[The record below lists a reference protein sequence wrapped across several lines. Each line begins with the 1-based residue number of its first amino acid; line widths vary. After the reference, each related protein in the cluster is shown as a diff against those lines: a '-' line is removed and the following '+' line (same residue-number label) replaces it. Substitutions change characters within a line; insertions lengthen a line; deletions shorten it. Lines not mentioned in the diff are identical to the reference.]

1 VLRASDFKDMDIFA
15 LIQYSFVQQAFIA
28 GVCVA
33 ALSAAIGLF
42 LILRKM
48 SLIGDGLSH
57 VSFGAI
63 ALGLFFGIFPLYVA
77 LPVTLLSAYL
87 ILQLAEKTKMYSD
100 SAIAIVSSLGVALGV
115 ILVSVSSGLNL
126 SLFSYLFG
134 NILTITTFEVYAAI
148 IFTIAALVA
157 VSLFYHDLFYATF
170 DEESA
175 RASGI
180 KTKWINLALVLIT
193 ALTVV
198 LAVRM
203 VGVLLVSAL
212 LVIPPV
218 TALQVGRG
226 FAQTLTLSVILA
238 VGSMVAGI
246 VLSLLINWPTG
257 ATIVVVNFAVFCVIL
272 ALKKIPV

>member
-1 VLRASDFKDMDIFA
+1 MDLFVL
-15 LIQYSFVQQAFIA
+15 LQYSFVQQAFVA
-28 GVCVA
+28 GICVA
-33 ALSAAIGLF
+33 ALCAAIGLF

-63 ALGLFFGIFPLYVA
+63 ALGLFFGVFPLYVA
-77 LPVTLLSAYL
+77 LPVTLLAAFF
-87 ILQLAEKTKMYSD
+87 ILQLSQKTKMYSD
-100 SAIAIVSSLGVALGV
+100 AAIAIVSSLGVALGV

-134 NILTITTFEVYAAI
+134 NILTITSFEVYCAIFFAAATLIAI
-148 IFTIAALVA
+148 I
-157 VSLFYHDLFYATF
+157 LFYQDLFYATF
-170 DEESA
+170 DPESA
-175 RASGI
+175 RAAGI
-180 KTKWINLALVLIT
+180 KVEWINLALVLVT

-218 TALQVGRG
+218 GALQVSRG
-226 FAQTLTLSVILA
+226 FKQTLALSVALA
-238 VGSMVAGI
+238 VGAMVAGI
-246 VLSLLINWPTG
+246 FLSLLIDLPTG
-257 ATIVVVNFAVFCVIL
+257 ATIVVVNFAVFCGIL
-272 ALKKIPV
+272 ALKKIPI

>member
-1 VLRASDFKDMDIFA
+1 MDIIA
-15 LIQYSFVQQAFIA
+15 LFHYSFVQQAFIA
-28 GVCVA
+28 GICVA
-33 ALSAAIGLF
+33 ALSATIGLF

-63 ALGLFFGIFPLYVA
+63 ALGLFFGVFPLYVA
-77 LPVTLLSAYL
+77 LPVTLLAAYL

-100 SAIAIVSSLGVALGV
+100 SAIAIVSALGVALGV

-148 IFTIAALVA
+148 IFAIAALA
-157 VSLFYHDLFYATF
+157 AIGLFYHDLFYATF
-170 DEESA
+170 DPESA
-175 RASGI
+175 KASGI
-180 KTKWINLALVLIT
+180 KVKWINLALVLIT

-226 FAQTLTLSVILA
+226 FKQTLALSIGLA
-238 VGSMVAGI
+238 AGAMVAGI
-246 VLSLLINWPTG
+246 IVSLLANLPTG
-257 ATIVVVNFAVFCVIL
+257 ATIVVVNFAVFCAIL
-272 ALKKIPV
+272 GLKRIPV

>member
-1 VLRASDFKDMDIFA
+1 MDIFA

-63 ALGLFFGIFPLYVA
+63 ALGLFFGVFPLYVA
-77 LPVTLLSAYL
+77 LPVTLLAAYL

-100 SAIAIVSSLGVALGV
+100 SAIAIVSALGVALGV

-148 IFTIAALVA
+148 IFAVSALVA
-157 VSLFYHDLFYATF
+157 VGLFYHDLFYSTF
-170 DEESA
+170 DQESA

-226 FAQTLTLSVILA
+226 FAQTLALSVILA
-238 VGSMVAGI
+238 AGSMIAGI
-246 VLSLLINWPTG
+246 VLSLLIDWPTG
-257 ATIVVVNFAVFCVIL
+257 ATIVVVNFAVFCAIL
-272 ALKKIPV
+272 ALKRIPV

>member
-1 VLRASDFKDMDIFA
+1 MDI
-15 LIQYSFVQQAFIA
+15 LVLLHYSFVQQAFIA
-28 GVCVA
+28 GICVA

-63 ALGLFFGIFPLYVA
+63 ALGLFFGVFPLYIA
-77 LPVTLLSAYL
+77 LPITLLAAYL
-87 ILQLAEKTKMYSD
+87 ILQLTEKTKMYSD
-100 SAIAIVSSLGVALGV
+100 SAIAIVSALGVALGV

-134 NILTITTFEVYAAI
+134 NILTITTFEVNAAI
-148 IFTIAALVA
+148 IFTMTSLAAIG
-157 VSLFYHDLFYATF
+157 LFYHDLFYATF
-170 DEESA
+170 DPESA
-175 RASGI
+175 KASGI
-180 KTKWINLALVLIT
+180 KVKWINLALVLIT

-226 FAQTLTLSVILA
+226 FKQTLALSIGLA
-238 VGSMVAGI
+238 TGAMVAGI
-246 VLSLLINWPTG
+246 ILSLLANLPTG
-257 ATIVVVNFAVFCVIL
+257 ATIVVVNFAVFCSIL
-272 ALKKIPV
+272 GLKRIPV